1 MIAVEIPNPAG
12 LLKTGGK
19 FLANKVIGKIRKD
32 VKEFDTV
39 PYRPTNSPLVNHH
52 GVNDV
57 WAKNNIP
64 GYKSRATDNPTIA
77 LGVDEH
83 KAAH

>member
-1 MIAVEIPNPAG
+1 MI
-12 LLKTGGK
+12 
-19 FLANKVIGKIRKD
+19 
-32 VKEFDTV
+32 

-64 GYKSRATDNPTIA
+64 GYKTRAPAIRPWLLVWMDLRQHI
-77 LGVDEH
+77 
-83 KAAH
+83 